1 MSPTRVPIAPLGS
14 IQKGRNA
21 MGPLADDKWEPT
33 PSMLEPYKKL
43 AAILRTTPEVLYELD
58 GKMGKITGQDGVM
71 EAVANQ
77 NDALVSKT
85 LTELS
90 LTRSSTAE
98 EIYTALIRR
107 LIDLDQNL
115 YELLDRPDL
124 FKMSDGCGK
133 LGETAFKV
141 FTPPKGFFI
150 KKEKVAE
157 LLEKYPPD
165 NMLKHFGYSSVREL
179 IEKEGFV
186 SVVSALRFTQSTDWM
201 HKFFD
206 VAYNELKP
214 EDFEERDV
222 ELKVL
227 ETKWLA
233 VADKFLEKKYH
244 NISHL
249 KEYGVI
255 FVIPLPIDTAGET
268 MRMFTLIMH
277 YLHEVPFYSNLFRKF
292 IKDPDF
298 VDKFKSLLRGD
309 VSDKKIENERPVWRV
324 VQTYL
329 SKDNEQDFRL
339 FEPHVNPE
347 AEHWLKV
354 SEDLGRLSRMLPG
367 DGNKVDLGYWTVLDY
382 VGDFFP
388 STSSGQ
394 AELVSFDLTD
404 LIMSL
409 VKKGQVKY
417 LYHQQEALWNKIFS
431 EYQGRERMNELVEE
445 NIITGFIKL

>member
-1 MSPTRVPIAPLGS
+1 
-14 IQKGRNA
+14 
-21 MGPLADDKWEPT
+21 
-33 PSMLEPYKKL
+33 MLEPYKKL
-43 AAILRTTPEVLYELD
+43 ATILRTTPEVLYELD
-58 GKMGKITGQDGVM
+58 GKMSKITGQDGVV
-71 EAVANQ
+71 ESIANQ
-77 NDALVSKT
+77 NDVLVSKT
-85 LTELS
+85 LAELS
-90 LTRSSTAE
+90 LSRTSTAE
-98 EIYTALIRR
+98 EVYTALVNR
-107 LIDLDQNL
+107 LINLDKNL
-115 YELLDRPDL
+115 YELLDKPDL
-124 FKMSDGCGK
+124 SKMSVTCGK
-133 LGETAFKV
+133 LCEIAFKL
-141 FTPPKGFFI
+141 FSPPKGMFI

-157 LLEKYPPD
+157 LLEKYRPD
-165 NMLKHFGYSSVREL
+165 NLLNHFGYSNAKEL
-179 IEKEGFV
+179 LEKEGFA
-186 SVVSALRFTQSTDWM
+186 SVVSALRFTQNTDWM

-227 ETKWLA
+227 ETKWLQ

-277 YLHEVPFYSNLFRKF
+277 YLHEVPFYSDLFRKF
-292 IKDPDF
+292 MKDSDF
-298 VDKFKSLLRGD
+298 IDKFKSLLRGD
-309 VSDKKIENERPVWRV
+309 VSDKKIESLPTGQAGNRPVWRV

-329 SKDNEQDFRL
+329 AKDDEQDFRL

-347 AEHWLKV
+347 AEHWFKV
-354 SEDLGRLSRMLPG
+354 SEDLERLARMLP
-367 DGNKVDLGYWTVLDY
+367 NESRVDLGYWAGLDY
-382 VGDFFP
+382 VGDFFKDQ
-388 STSSGQ
+388 SGQ
-394 AELVSFDLTD
+394 EQLVSFDLTD

-431 EYQGRERMNELVEE
+431 EYEGRERMNELIGE
-445 NIITGFIKL
+445 NIINGFIEL

>member
-1 MSPTRVPIAPLGS
+1 
-14 IQKGRNA
+14 
-21 MGPLADDKWEPT
+21 
-33 PSMLEPYKKL
+33 MLEPYKKL

-58 GKMGKITGQDGVM
+58 AKMSKITGQDGVI
-71 EAVANQ
+71 EAIANQ
-77 NDALVSKT
+77 NDVLVSKT
-85 LTELS
+85 LAELS
-90 LTRSSTAE
+90 LERNSSAE
-98 EIYTALIRR
+98 NVYTALINH
-107 LIDLDQNL
+107 LIKLDKNL

-124 FKMSDGCGK
+124 ANMSATCGK
-133 LGETAFKV
+133 LCETAFKL
-141 FTPPKGFFI
+141 FSPPKGIFI

-157 LLEKYPPD
+157 LLDKYRPD
-165 NMLKHFGYSSVREL
+165 NLLNHFGYSSVKEL
-179 IEKEGFV
+179 LEKEGFA

-277 YLHEVPFYSNLFRKF
+277 YLHEVPFYSDLFRKF
-292 IKDPDF
+292 MKDSDF
-298 VDKFKSLLRGD
+298 IDKFKSLLRGD
-309 VSDKKIENERPVWRV
+309 VSDKKIESNKPVWRV

-329 SKDNEQDFRL
+329 AKDDEQDFRL

-354 SEDLGRLSRMLPG
+354 SEDLERLGRMLPG
-367 DGNKVDLGYWTVLDY
+367 DGKIGLGYWTGLDY
-382 VGDFFP
+382 VGDFFKDKN
-388 STSSGQ
+388 GEEQ
-394 AELVSFDLTD
+394 LVSFDLTD
-404 LIMSL
+404 LVMSL
-409 VKKGQVKY
+409 VKKGQIKY

-431 EYQGRERMNELVEE
+431 EYEGRERMNELIGED
-445 NIITGFIKL
+445 IIKGFIEL

>member
-1 MSPTRVPIAPLGS
+1 
-14 IQKGRNA
+14 
-21 MGPLADDKWEPT
+21 
-33 PSMLEPYKKL
+33 MLEPYKKL

-58 GKMGKITGQDGVM
+58 GKMSKITGQDGVM
-71 EAVANQ
+71 ESIANQ

-85 LTELS
+85 LAELS
-90 LTRSSTAE
+90 LTRNATAE
-98 EIYTALIRR
+98 EVYTALIRR
-107 LIDLDQNL
+107 LVDLDQNL
-115 YELLDRPDL
+115 YELLDKPDL
-124 FKMSDGCGK
+124 SKMSLTCGK
-133 LGETAFKV
+133 LCETASKLFS
-141 FTPPKGFFI
+141 PPKGMFI

-157 LLEKYPPD
+157 LLDKYRPD
-165 NMLKHFGYSSVREL
+165 NLLNHFGYENVKEL
-179 IEKEGFV
+179 LDKEGFS
-186 SVVSALRFTQSTDWM
+186 SVVSALRFTQNKDWM

-268 MRMFTLIMH
+268 LRMFTLIMH
-277 YLHEVPFYSNLFRKF
+277 YLHEVPFYSDLFRKF
-292 IKDPDF
+292 MKDPDF

-309 VSDKKIENERPVWRV
+309 VSDKKIEGNSPVWRV

-347 AEHWLKV
+347 AEHWFKV
-354 SEDLGRLSRMLPG
+354 SEDLERLGRMLPK
-367 DGNKVDLGYWTVLDY
+367 DGNIGLGYWTGLDY
-382 VGDFFP
+382 VGDFFKDQN
-388 STSSGQ
+388 GQ
-394 AELVSFDLTD
+394 EQLVSFDLTD

-431 EYQGRERMNELVEE
+431 EYEGRERMNELVEE
-445 NIITGFIKL
+445 NIISGFINL

>member
-1 MSPTRVPIAPLGS
+1 
-14 IQKGRNA
+14 
-21 MGPLADDKWEPT
+21 
-33 PSMLEPYKKL
+33 
-43 AAILRTTPEVLYELD
+43 
-58 GKMGKITGQDGVM
+58 MGKITGQDGVM

-77 NDALVSKT
+77 NDILVSKT
-85 LTELS
+85 LAELS
-90 LTRSSTAE
+90 LTRNSTAE
-98 EIYTALIRR
+98 EVYTALISR
-107 LIDLDQNL
+107 LINLDQNL

-124 FKMSDGCGK
+124 SKMSVTCGK
-133 LGETAFKV
+133 LCEIALKLFS
-141 FTPPKGFFI
+141 PPKGLFI
-150 KKEKVAE
+150 KKERVAE
-157 LLEKYPPD
+157 LLEKYRPE
-165 NMLKHFGYSSVREL
+165 NLLNHFGYTSAKEL
-179 IEKEGFV
+179 LDKEGFA

-233 VADKFLEKKYH
+233 VANKFLEKKYH

-255 FVIPLPIDTAGET
+255 FIIPLPIDTPGET

-277 YLHEVPFYSNLFRKF
+277 YLHEVPFYSDLFREF
-292 IKDPDF
+292 MNDPDF
-298 VDKFKSLLRGD
+298 IDKFKSLLRGD
-309 VSDKKIENERPVWRV
+309 VSDKMIESMISQSDRPVWRV

-329 SKDNEQDFRL
+329 AKDDEHDFRL

-347 AEHWLKV
+347 AEHWFKV
-354 SEDLGRLSRMLPG
+354 SEDLERLARMLPSEG
-367 DGNKVDLGYWTVLDY
+367 EVSLGYWAGLDY
-382 VGDFFP
+382 VGDFFKDQK
-388 STSSGQ
+388 GQ
-394 AELVSFDLTD
+394 EQLVSFDLID

-431 EYQGRERMNELVEE
+431 EYVGRERMNELIEE
-445 NIITGFIKL
+445 NIINGFIKL

>member
-1 MSPTRVPIAPLGS
+1 
-14 IQKGRNA
+14 
-21 MGPLADDKWEPT
+21 
-33 PSMLEPYKKL
+33 MLEPYKKL

-58 GKMGKITGQDGVM
+58 EKMSKITGQDGVV

-85 LTELS
+85 LAELS
-90 LTRSSTAE
+90 LNRNSSAE
-98 EIYTALIRR
+98 EVYTALINR
-107 LIDLDQNL
+107 LVNLDQNL

-124 FKMSDGCGK
+124 AKMSVTCGK
-133 LGETAFKV
+133 LCETAFKL
-141 FTPPKGFFI
+141 FSPPRGMFI
-150 KKEKVAE
+150 KKEKVAVM
-157 LLEKYPPD
+157 LDKYQPD
-165 NMLKHFGYSSVREL
+165 NLLNHFGYSSVKEL
-179 IEKEGFV
+179 LDKEGFA

-206 VAYNELKP
+206 VAYSELKP

-249 KEYGVI
+249 KEYGII
-255 FVIPLPIDTAGET
+255 FVVPLPIDTAGET

-277 YLHEVPFYSNLFRKF
+277 YLHEVPFYSDLFRKF
-292 IKDPDF
+292 MNDRDF
-298 VDKFKSLLRGD
+298 IDKFKSLLRGD
-309 VSDKKIENERPVWRV
+309 VSDKKIEGERPVWRV

-329 SKDNEQDFRL
+329 AKDNEQDFRL

-347 AEHWLKV
+347 AEHWFKV
-354 SEDLGRLSRMLPG
+354 SEDLERLARMLPSEG
-367 DGNKVDLGYWTVLDY
+367 KVGLEYWTGLDY
-382 VGDFFP
+382 VGDFFKDQN
-388 STSSGQ
+388 GREQ
-394 AELVSFDLTD
+394 LVSFDLTD

-417 LYHQQEALWNKIFS
+417 LYHQQEALWNKMFS
-431 EYQGRERMNELVEE
+431 EYEGRERMNELIEE
-445 NIITGFIKL
+445 NIISGFIEL

>member
-1 MSPTRVPIAPLGS
+1 
-14 IQKGRNA
+14 
-21 MGPLADDKWEPT
+21 
-33 PSMLEPYKKL
+33 MLEPYKKL
-43 AAILRTTPEVLYELD
+43 AALLRTTPEVLYELD
-58 GKMGKITGQDGVM
+58 GKMGKVTGQDGVM

-77 NDALVSKT
+77 NDVLVSKT

-90 LTRSSTAE
+90 LTRNSTAE
-98 EIYTALIRR
+98 EVYTALIRR
-107 LIDLDQNL
+107 LVKLDQNL
-115 YELLDRPDL
+115 YELLDKPNL
-124 FKMSDGCGK
+124 AEMSIDCSK
-133 LGETAFKV
+133 ICNVAFKL
-141 FTPPKGFFI
+141 FYPPKGLFI

-157 LLEKYPPD
+157 LLEKYRPE
-165 NMLKHFGYSSVREL
+165 NLLNYFGYTSVKEL
-179 IEKEGFV
+179 LDKEGFA

-249 KEYGVI
+249 KEYGII

-277 YLHEVPFYSNLFRKF
+277 YLHEVPFYSDLFRKF
-292 IKDPDF
+292 MRDSDF
-298 VDKFKSLLRGD
+298 IDKFKSLLRGD
-309 VSDKKIENERPVWRV
+309 VSDKRVENLPGQDDRPVWRV

-329 SKDNEQDFRL
+329 AKDNEQDFRL

-354 SEDLGRLSRMLPG
+354 SEDLERLGRMLPG
-367 DGNKVDLGYWTVLDY
+367 DGPVRGREGSQRASASNRIGLGYWSGLDF
-382 VGDFFP
+382 VGDFFKDQN
-388 STSSGQ
+388 GQ
-394 AELVSFDLTD
+394 EQLVSFDLTD

-431 EYQGRERMNELVEE
+431 EYQGRERMNELIEE
-445 NIITGFIKL
+445 NLISGFIEL